1 MLAPLAPGSAAGGAV
16 GAGGGG
22 GEVGGFGIQTH
33 VYGVDMPSPRSSYRP
48 VENCTTFGVGA
59 TETVL
64 LGVGA

>member
-1 MLAPLAPGSAAGGAV
+1 VPPPGSAAGGAV

-48 VENCTTFGVGA
+48 VENCTTFGVGLEV
-59 TETVL
+59 T
-64 LGVGA
+64 GALYTGGS

>member
-1 MLAPLAPGSAAGGAV
+1 V

-22 GEVGGFGIQTH
+22 CEVGGFGIQTH
-33 VYGVDMPSPRSSYRP
+33 QYGVDMPSPRSSYRP

-64 LGVGA
+64 LGAGA